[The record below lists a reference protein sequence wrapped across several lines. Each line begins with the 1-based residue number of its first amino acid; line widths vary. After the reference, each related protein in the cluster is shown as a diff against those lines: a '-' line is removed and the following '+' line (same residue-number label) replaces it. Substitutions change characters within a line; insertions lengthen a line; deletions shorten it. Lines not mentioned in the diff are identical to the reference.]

1 MSKFD
6 KPKFEKP
13 KLVKPKLDEGQTQD
27 KSLPSIAELH
37 PIQLDET
44 IVAGRRSKQQSDL
57 ARLLLEMPDFGSI
70 DPRMSIGT
78 SEALGFNLK
87 QVASKVKKVLHPNS
101 IEVGV
106 KNTIKYL
113 EYLKQNMIV
122 PCRVTGREEFRWEEE
137 YLSDFGNKKEYEK
150 LKKTQPSYTE
160 IFQILRLRDSVSKQ
174 DGVMVDVQRLTDKQ
188 IFILPLVALEPI
200 DKSSPN
206 NQLLED
212 YTLWFINF

>member
-6 KPKFEKP
+6 KPKLDKP
-13 KLVKPKLDEGQTQD
+13 KLVKPKLDDRQTKG

-87 QVASKVKKVLHPNS
+87 QVASKVKKILHSNS

-106 KNTIKYL
+106 QNTLKYL
-113 EYLKQNMIV
+113 EYLKQNTIV

-160 IFQILRLRDSVSKQ
+160 IFQILGLRDSVSKQ

-188 IFILPLVALEPI
+188 TFILPLISLEPI